1 MGINEKIVNA
11 KSTTWVT
18 DGLAEKEVRKIIK
31 RAIKKIRKFRNKTL
45 VIYHDMWYN
54 IIIVNQM
61 DETYSTKNK

>member
-11 KSTTWVT
+11 KSTTGVT

-45 VIYHDMWYN
+45 VIYRDMWYN

>member
-45 VIYHDMWYN
+45 VIYRDM
-54 IIIVNQM
+54 
-61 DETYSTKNK
+61 